1 MDFSEKLDILLTRNG
16 MTQTKLSKELGISQ
30 AAIAK
35 WIKGL
40 SRPSPE
46 KMLQMAQIFNLSIEI
61 ISDDNLSLPKETKSY
76 NQSNLDNSKI
86 EDDFK
91 KLLSLRNE
99 ITETFNEFSAMF
111 DKRLS
116 NIEKILKD
124 KKF

>member
-1 MDFSEKLDILLTRNG
+1 MDFSEKLEILLTRNG

-40 SRPSPE
+40 SRPSPD
-46 KMLQMAQIFNLSIEI
+46 KLLQIAKIFNVSIEV
-61 ISDDNLSLPKETKSY
+61 ISKDNLSLPQETKNY
-76 NQSNLDNSKI
+76 NHFDNAKI

-91 KLLSLRNE
+91 RLLSLRNE
-99 ITETFNEFSAMF
+99 ITETFNEFSEMF

>member
-1 MDFSEKLDILLTRNG
+1 MNFSEKLDILLTRNG

-40 SRPSPE
+40 SRPSPQ

-61 ISDDNLSLPKETKSY
+61 ISDDNLSLPKETKNY
-76 NQSNLDNSKI
+76 NQSNFDNSKI

-124 KKF
+124 KKI

>member
-1 MDFSEKLDILLTRNG
+1 MDFSEKLEILLTRNG

-40 SRPSPE
+40 SRPSPD
-46 KMLQMAQIFNLSIEI
+46 KLLQIAKIFNVSIEV
-61 ISDDNLSLPKETKSY
+61 ISKDNLSLPQETKNY
-76 NQSNLDNSKI
+76 NHFDNAKI

-91 KLLSLRNE
+91 KLISLRNE
-99 ITETFNEFSAMF
+99 ITETFNEFATMF

>member
-1 MDFSEKLDILLTRNG
+1 MNFSEKLDILLTRNG
-16 MTQTKLSKELGISQ
+16 MTQTRLSKELGISQ

-76 NQSNLDNSKI
+76 NQSNFDNSKI

>member
-1 MDFSEKLDILLTRNG
+1 MNFSEKLDILLTRNG
-16 MTQTKLSKELGISQ
+16 MTQTRLSKELGISQ

-76 NQSNLDNSKI
+76 NQSNFDNSKI

-124 KKF
+124 KKI